1 MRGNTRRIMLKNFW
15 LAFIPIFVAV
25 DAIGVLPIFVSLT
38 SEFSKKKR
46 FVIITHSVITALCL
60 AIGFVFF
67 GKWIFKVLNIT
78 IGDFMIAGGIV
89 LFGISIIDIATPMK
103 RHKVPANEVGAVP
116 LGTPLIS
123 GPAVLTTS
131 LLVAGQYGVL
141 LASLSIFVNVMLAGL
156 TFYSSTL
163 IIKALGERG
172 TKVLSKIM
180 HLLLAAI
187 AVMLIRKGLEQFMPS
202 SLTH

>member
-1 MRGNTRRIMLKNFW
+1 MIKIFW
-15 LAFIPIFVAV
+15 LSFIPIFVAV
-25 DAIGVLPIFVSLT
+25 DAIGILPIFVSLT
-38 SEFSKKKR
+38 RELSEKKKS
-46 FVIITHSVITALCL
+46 IIIMHSVVTALCL

-78 IGDFMIAGGIV
+78 IGDFMIAGGII
-89 LFGISIIDIATPMK
+89 LFCIAIIDIVNPSKKHNTP
-103 RHKVPANEVGAVP
+103 AGEVGAVP
-116 LGTPLIS
+116 LGTPLIA

-131 LLVAGQYGVL
+131 LLVAEQCGVYA
-141 LASLSIFVNVMLAGL
+141 ASVSIFCNVALAGL
-156 TFYSSTL
+156 MFYSSTL

-187 AVMLIRKGLEQFMPS
+187 AVMLIRKGLEHII
-202 SLTH
+202 SLVAVS

>member
-1 MRGNTRRIMLKNFW
+1 MIKIFW

-25 DAIGVLPIFVSLT
+25 DAIGILPIFVSLT
-38 SEFSKKKR
+38 REFNKKKKST
-46 FVIITHSVITALCL
+46 IIMHSVITALCL

-67 GKWIFKVLNIT
+67 GKWIFKVLNIA

-89 LFGISIIDIATPMK
+89 LFCIAIIDIVDPRK
-103 RHKVPANEVGAVP
+103 RHSVPASEVGAVP
-116 LGTPLIS
+116 LGTPLIA

-131 LLVAGQYGVL
+131 LLVAEQHGVYA
-141 LASLSIFVNVMLAGL
+141 ASISVFCNVALAGL
-156 TFYSSTL
+156 MFYSSSL

-187 AVMLIRKGLEQFMPS
+187 AVMLIRKGLSYFMPMV
-202 SLTH
+202 LTPQ